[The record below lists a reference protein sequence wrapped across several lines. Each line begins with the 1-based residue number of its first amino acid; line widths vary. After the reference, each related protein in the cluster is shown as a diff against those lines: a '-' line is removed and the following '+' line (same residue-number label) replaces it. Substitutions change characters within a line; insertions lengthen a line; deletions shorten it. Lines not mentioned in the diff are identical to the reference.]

1 MKLFSKL
8 NDYFYRYVFNSI
20 AVPDPDQFN
29 SADFNREAFI
39 AEAKQSNDK
48 LMAQMSTGIS
58 PYQQYSVHKRSLAS
72 SSNVSP
78 VSNLSTSSSSYT
90 SPSTSNDLENT
101 TNEDEFYLATEDFSA
116 NRKFTTSKSVKRS
129 RNHHLNTSVNRNA
142 DHPIATTP
150 PKYTSFSINSIL
162 VKEEKNTSAHQPA
175 FDHSLPLIQNYLH
188 YYHQHQ
194 QVSSSWTAF
203 GNNHSPS
210 QMNFF
215 YNYLTQLNQKQILS
229 NLNANLLASN
239 GSNNFDKS
247 S

>member
-1 MKLFSKL
+1 
-8 NDYFYRYVFNSI
+8 
-20 AVPDPDQFN
+20 VPDPDQFN

-101 TNEDEFYLATEDFSA
+101 TNDDEFYLATEDFSA
-116 NRKFTTSKSVKRS
+116 NRKFTTSKSTKRS
-129 RNHHLNTSVNRNA
+129 RNQHLNASVNKNI

-162 VKEEKNTSAHQPA
+162 IKDEKNNSTANANQSA

-188 YYHQHQ
+188 YYHQQ
-194 QVSSSWTAF
+194 ASSWTAF
-203 GNNHSPS
+203 SNNHSSS

-229 NLNANLLASN
+229 NLNANMLAFNESN
-239 GSNNFDKS
+239 GSSNFDNS